1 MLEFI
6 LKNERGIY
14 HMRTAVICADGQEEV
29 ETLTVVDMLRRA
41 GIDADLV
48 SSQNRGRIDGSHHI
62 EIMTD
67 VDIRDCDWKEY
78 DALVIPGG
86 LKGVDNL
93 RNNMTVI
100 NKVQDFYENK
110 KLVASICAGPTVLGK
125 AGVLRGIKATCYPG
139 MDKELGGA
147 DYTDKK
153 VVVDKNVITG
163 RSLGAAIDFALAIIT
178 YLTDEDTSR
187 KVAKGIVYEA

>member
-1 MLEFI
+1 
-6 LKNERGIY
+6 
-14 HMRTAVICADGQEEV
+14 MRTAVICADGQEEV

-62 EIMTD
+62 EIVTD